1 MNYSLLPTTV
11 NKINISYTFSN
22 HIKPIMSHSLIYFLS
37 IIYKQIEDMNM
48 GEQICSITKYVNPY
62 DYIFSNVPESL
73 LSVGKIQASS
83 NIFYELIEI
92 FNTCNI
98 CDDFFEK
105 TKINSMHISDNSE
118 SSICLLSLLR
128 KNKFD
133 CNLYSGFDASKLLHN
148 TTFPLKIDFFF
159 FELNKIQYIT
169 NSNYFKNAV
178 IMLYVILKNQS
189 QYGVSILK
197 IEGIFY
203 KPIVDI
209 LYILTCAFDKV
220 FIIKPTVSNIF
231 SHERYIVCKKF
242 LNNKIEI
249 LKKLEEIIFSPYGN
263 ISSIISN
270 SLPYYFINKVE
281 ESNIVIGN
289 QQLEALDQ
297 IINIIKN
304 KNKGDKLETLKKNH
318 IQKCIQWCEKYKV
331 PYNKF
336 MDKTNIFLNV
346 TTSTTEITTTGIATT
361 EINTTEI
368 NTTEIEYNKPIQN
381 METNI

>member
-1 MNYSLLPTTV
+1 MNYSILPTTV

-22 HIKPIMSHSLIYFLS
+22 HVKPFMSHSLIYFLS
-37 IIYKQIEDMNM
+37 IIYKQIDDMNM
-48 GEQICSITKYVNPY
+48 GEQIAIISKHVNPY
-62 DYIFSNVPESL
+62 DFVFSNVPDSL

-83 NIFYELIEI
+83 NIFYELIEL
-92 FNTCNI
+92 FNTCTL
-98 CDDFFEK
+98 CDELFEK
-105 TKINSMHISDNSE
+105 SNITTMHISDNSD
-118 SSICLLSLLR
+118 SSIFLLSLLR
-128 KNKFD
+128 KYKVD
-133 CNLYSGFDASKLLHN
+133 CNLYSRFDVPKLLHN
-148 TTFPLKIDFFF
+148 STFPLKIDFFF
-159 FELNKIQYIT
+159 FELNKIQYMT

-189 QYGVSILK
+189 LYGVSILK

-203 KPIVDI
+203 KPIIDI
-209 LYILTCAFDKV
+209 LYILTCVFDKV

-249 LKKLEEIIFSPYGN
+249 LNKLEEIICSPYGN

-304 KNKGDKLETLKKNH
+304 KNKSDKLETLKKNH

-331 PYNKF
+331 PHNKI

-346 TTSTTEITTTGIATT
+346 NTSTEITTTEITTTGTGIIA
-361 EINTTEI
+361 
-368 NTTEIEYNKPIQN
+368 TEIECIKSMQN
-381 METNI
+381 VETNI